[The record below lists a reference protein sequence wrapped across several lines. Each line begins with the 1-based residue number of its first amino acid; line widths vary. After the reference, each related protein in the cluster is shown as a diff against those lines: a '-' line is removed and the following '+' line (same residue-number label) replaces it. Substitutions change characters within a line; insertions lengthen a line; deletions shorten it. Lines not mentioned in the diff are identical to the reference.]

1 MKLSQ
6 QIRLHVFFLR
16 HNVDW
21 QLRVM
26 TIIVVGTTQDAAC
39 IDEEF
44 FDISDERVSDSIHDV
59 ERIAVATTVIL

>member
-1 MKLSQ
+1 
-6 QIRLHVFFLR
+6 
-16 HNVDW
+16 
-21 QLRVM
+21 M